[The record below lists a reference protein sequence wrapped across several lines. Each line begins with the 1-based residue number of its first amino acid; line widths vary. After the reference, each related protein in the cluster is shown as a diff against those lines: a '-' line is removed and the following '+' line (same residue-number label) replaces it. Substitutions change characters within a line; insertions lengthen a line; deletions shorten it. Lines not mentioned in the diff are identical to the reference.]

1 MFDRLEAGV
10 HRPARIMKK
19 LFSAVA
25 ASLLLVS
32 AAAFAV
38 PTAQQIEQAMSQG
51 NWQQADAGL
60 AEVLQAHPNNAHAHY
75 LYAQVLDREGRYDDA
90 LSHLRQAKSL
100 DPQLKFTDPMRF
112 AATEARI
119 RGDANRANVVANVPG
134 GAQQANRSG
143 SVAQN
148 PSFNPAPVEQKHG
161 PSIGAWVGFAV
172 LFAAIAL
179 VLRWGLR
186 RARARDD
193 GRANDDRRTQLKRAT
208 ELLNDVRTLKLDVRL
223 STAPGHEALL
233 KDVEGVEAQLRELVE
248 ALSNAKNPVPPYQVE
263 DLGNRV
269 ESLKARAEGRPDPN
283 AANTANAANASP
295 REGDSVYAQEA
306 ERFGRNQQGPYPP
319 QQPYPQQQG
328 PVIIQQGGGGFGGG
342 MGGLLTG
349 VLLGE
354 ALSPGRD
361 RVVERPAPGPDN
373 NVGNGGNDGG
383 GLDFGNGS
391 NDWNDGSGGG
401 GLDLGNND
409 DNWRDT

>member
-1 MFDRLEAGV
+1 
-10 HRPARIMKK
+10 MKK
-19 LFSAVA
+19 FLTAVA
-25 ASLLLVS
+25 ASLLFVAS
-32 AAAFAV
+32 SAFAV

-51 NWQQADAGL
+51 NWQKADAGL
-60 AEVLQAHPNNAHAHY
+60 SEVLQAHPNNAHAHY

-134 GAQQANRSG
+134 AGQQANQTG
-143 SVAQN
+143 SVAQK
-148 PSFNPAPVEQKHG
+148 PSFNPAPAQEKHG
-161 PSIGAWVGFAV
+161 PSIGSWVGIAV

-223 STAPGHEALL
+223 STTPGHEALL

-263 DLGNRV
+263 DLANRV

-283 AANTANAANASP
+283 AAPAST
-295 REGDSVYAQEA
+295 RESDSVYAQEA
-306 ERFGRNQQGPYPP
+306 ERFGRNRQGPYPP

-354 ALSPGRD
+354 ALSHGRD
-361 RVVERPAPGPDN
+361 RVVERQVPTPDN
-373 NVGNGGNDGG
+373 NAGNGGSDGG
-383 GLDFGNGS
+383 DLDFGNGS
-391 NDWNDGSGGG
+391 NDWNDGGGGG